1 MSKLLAR
8 NLLRIATSVMS
19 ALFGVVACLSGPYL
33 AWAEESS
40 ERSKWREL
48 VVLRAGE
55 EVQGDYFAFG
65 PHVEI
70 SGTVHGDVYAAG
82 GEVLMDGVVD
92 GDLIVAGGAVTV
104 SGEVTQDIRI
114 AGGNV
119 TLSGEIYRNA
129 TIAGADVHV
138 IESAHVTGNLL
149 AAAGN
154 LVVGGLID
162 GDVRIGAGKVTLSNE
177 TGGDLVVAA
186 AAIRLTSNASVG
198 KDFRYWSDDDPSIDE
213 GATILGTVTKR
224 QIPEVVKGEEFRRG
238 LAGMKLVAGTVS
250 VVSTLLLGL
259 LLLRIYPVFSRRV
272 AATIQEQPW
281 VTLGVGGALLAGVP
295 LLILLCM
302 VTVLGI
308 PIGLV
313 LGGMFLV
320 TMYLGRVFV
329 MLWAGQRLLGLMR
342 DSPSVVWAFVTGLI
356 AYFTVSLIPL
366 IGGLVTLLTMVT
378 GLGAVLITKK
388 ELVQRLREQREV

>member
-1 MSKLLAR
+1 MCPNGTALMMVVCLA
-8 NLLRIATSVMS
+8 VPC
-19 ALFGVVACLSGPYL
+19 F
-33 AWAEESS
+33 AWAEESP
-40 ERSKWREL
+40 EQADWRKR
-48 VVLRAGE
+48 VVLRAGQE
-55 EVQGDYFAFG
+55 IQGDYFAFG

-92 GDLIVAGGAVTV
+92 GDLIVAGGDVTI
-104 SGEVTQDIRI
+104 SGEVAQDIRI

-149 AAAGN
+149 TGAGN
-154 LVVGGLID
+154 LVVAGSID

-198 KDFRYWSDDDPSIDE
+198 KDFRYWIDGDPSIDE
-213 GATILGTVTKR
+213 GAMILGTVTKR
-224 QIPEVVKGEEFRRG
+224 QIPKVVKGEEFRRG
-238 LAGMKLVAGTVS
+238 LAGIKLVAGTVS

-259 LLLRIYPVFSRRV
+259 LLLRIYPVFTPRV

-308 PIGLV
+308 PIGLM
-313 LGGMFLV
+313 LSAMYLV
-320 TMYLGRVFV
+320 TLYLGRVFV
-329 MLWAGQRLLGLMR
+329 MLWAGQRLLGLIR
-342 DSPSVVWAFVTGLI
+342 GSPSGAWTFVTGLI
-356 AYFTVSLIPL
+356 AYFIVSLIPL
-366 IGGLVTLLTMVT
+366 IGGLVTMVTMVT

-388 ELVQRLREQREV
+388 ELVQRLRERHEV